1 MIDSKL
7 LRMSGLYITW
17 ENSSRFPIFLLS
29 AVLFLSCGTAKQTA
43 VLDRGARPEV
53 IAGVPAGASE
63 IREVKFHKTPGEI
76 GHEVLHLRGQLF
88 TKVASGGGSVQ
99 ISPCGGCTIN
109 ITTPGDTT
117 IAANLTTEADGYFEY
132 NGKVLP
138 YTFTLNRS
146 GMNPLVIESVAM
158 DKEGIMTMKIIQAAG
173 TTPERF
179 RVTKNGDTYTWTRVQ

>member
-1 MIDSKL
+1 MNKL
-7 LRMSGLYITW
+7 YSTGKNGSR
-17 ENSSRFPIFLLS
+17 SSLFLLAS
-29 AVLFLSCGTAKQTA
+29 LVFLSCGTTKETA
-43 VLDRGARPEV
+43 VLDRSARPEV
-53 IAGVPAGASE
+53 IANVPAGSSE
-63 IREVKFHKTPGEI
+63 IREVKFHKASSEI

-99 ISPCGGCTIN
+99 ISPCGGCIIN
-109 ITTPGDTT
+109 LTAPGDST

-132 NGKVLP
+132 NGKVQP

-158 DKEGIMTMKIIQAAG
+158 EKEGFMTLKIIQAAG

-179 RVTKNGDTYTWTRVQ
+179 RVTKNGDIYTWTKVQ